1 MPLLDENTRKQVT
14 AELAELESPVK
25 LAVFTQTFECQYCAE
40 TRQLSEEIA
49 ELSDQISVDVYN
61 FVNDMEK
68 ADQFGIDKIPAIA
81 VVGAQDY
88 GVRFFGIPSGYE
100 FMSLLD
106 SIKTVSAGRV
116 DLMPE
121 TLAFLEDLKE
131 PLHIQVFV
139 TPT

>member
-14 AELAELESPVK
+14 AELADLGDPVK
-25 LAVFTQTFECQYCAE
+25 LVVFTQTLECQYCAE
-40 TRQLSEEIA
+40 THQLSEEIA
-49 ELSDQISVDVYN
+49 GLSDQISIDVYD
-61 FVNDMEK
+61 FVNDKNK
-68 ADQFGIDKIPAIA
+68 ADEYGIDKIPAIA
-81 VVGAQDY
+81 VIGAQDY

-106 SIKTVSAGRV
+106 SIKAVSAGQV

-121 TLAFLEDLKE
+121 TVAFLEDLKE